1 MTNLF
6 LMLLIGFTPAAFGD
20 ASCSKDLQPLK
31 KTQPAYPKKA
41 LAQDLHGWV
50 TLEFTVNAD
59 GSISD
64 ATVIENCVSN
74 GVFYCEDKP
83 NDIFDN
89 SALKASTGF
98 VYKTGEA
105 CEGVQNRL
113 TYSISID
120 GDDLNFKGDKA
131 FYCDRLSALSAI
143 ALKGFGAN
151 QAEKITRKQ
160 QKSWH
165 QKNDDYRDD
174 PWTKNAKVQLAKFAQ
189 KNGAL
194 LRKNIYKTKND
205 KLRRSM
211 AALTK
216 LEILASSKKSCLSD
230 AS

>member
-1 MTNLF
+1 M
-6 LMLLIGFTPAAFGD
+6 
-20 ASCSKDLQPLK
+20 Q
-31 KTQPAYPKKA
+31 
-41 LAQDLHGWV
+41 GWV

-64 ATVIENCVSN
+64 ATVIENCASN

-98 VYKTGEA
+98 VYKTSEA

>member
-1 MTNLF
+1 MTNLL

-20 ASCSKDLQPLK
+20 ASCSKDLLPLK

-41 LAQDLHGWV
+41 LAQDLQGWV

-64 ATVIENCVSN
+64 ATVIENCASN

-98 VYKTGEA
+98 VYKTSEA

-151 QAEKITRKQ
+151 QTEKITRKQ

-165 QKNDDYRDD
+165 QKIHQT
-174 PWTKNAKVQLAKFAQ
+174 PQFP
-189 KNGAL
+189 
-194 LRKNIYKTKND
+194 
-205 KLRRSM
+205 
-211 AALTK
+211 
-216 LEILASSKKSCLSD
+216 
-230 AS
+230 